1 MKKIAAIGILLT
13 AGVVGAAFVFQ
24 AAARR
29 LAEPERLQVQML
41 GRAQGSEIEL
51 RWIPESGWIPNRG
64 LVLYEIIGDR
74 ETKLATVAPDSKTLG
89 TQEWITASQPLNA
102 VRSVDQRTV
111 EASTAEFAEV
121 RKEAAVAISEKK
133 GSPELAIQ
141 QRVQGSKAIQD
152 MRAKRAD
159 VGRQVSTAPNSG
171 RGAALRTQ
179 PPPRGAAIRPD
190 AGPARRADL
199 PAEPPKGDEAINNAR
214 DSFRLVALS
223 DKSSAIQI
231 GMGITVRG
239 GSEGV
244 RYELRA
250 GEGKDALV
258 VGSIKRAEFKGAPP
272 APKAE
277 QPVQLGQFKV
287 GLNFAIVGNP
297 SEYGMVTYNLYRM
310 GQDNKMSHLNGENPI
325 FASFDEA
332 KDGSLISK
340 VMTATDTTAPIGR
353 VEYRI
358 EAVDCFGQKSQMTS
372 VQFVTQDVAVPLG
385 TPTFVAQGPIESAG
399 LAKQLRGENERV
411 MVYWR
416 AQTMADDE
424 IDEKGEAK
432 PNSGKSA
439 FTYQVDRL
447 DHEVENSRPT
457 PLSRGLAPGKPADL
471 TKMTLG
477 TFFKLYPEVLNFFEN
492 QAKGKPGRSDGGGQ
506 VPEFDLESTTAA
518 EFEKRYEALL
528 FGRGQPRWAIYET
541 VDTVPKDDRF
551 YRYRLTCRLER
562 SQRIGEAT
570 DTSPVG
576 IPARVLPNEPTGIQ
590 IADRLAGTT
599 TADFANIKGSATN
612 ALKMQAEPGL
622 SGPKGL
628 IRADVRDSRKRGAEM
643 LKDKL
648 QKDQAAVRAN
658 PGSARAS
665 LRSGSVGGAA
675 TQAPAQASKP
685 RTAASLPTGIPANYG
700 RIVSL
705 SWKAPN
711 YATPLTYRVFRAVGT
726 GFRTT
731 TGLPTSRRLQ
741 RRFGK
746 AMVAP
751 ASFKPATA
759 ARASSTAAPASPT
772 NRVQAGGRPNIRSAN
787 MVGKI
792 PAPARGQIMATM
804 GRQYSNEFEPVETE
818 YLLLGET
825 APGETTFTD
834 VVPRSQSTAYFYKV
848 EPVNRWGSKG
858 TMSAAAKKRLQ
869 PSLTPSAPK
878 LEAVTPMA
886 DQTVTVLVMPNLVEE
901 DVTSYEVYRIEG
913 RLAVPPVSPPPAPT
927 GPVRVRPAFG
937 SVSAVQAARAN
948 PNLARSLAVKP
959 VAQAGGGRAVAAS
972 NASAPQAASAELGIA
987 SMDSPATAY
996 ADHQKALAK
1005 GSIAK
1010 PTGEAARMMDIQNY
1024 TKIHTITVTPSDPG
1038 PLTFIDSTVEG
1049 GKSYI
1054 YRLVAVNTAA
1064 LKSPES
1070 GLLDAT
1076 VFKTDVPTPQLSGT
1090 PIVASNKVL
1099 FTVQVLARD
1108 GVKAFSIER
1117 SVGTKPFR
1125 QLGVIPAAS
1134 SGTTTQFEDGA
1145 VRSGI
1150 SYRYRVRSI
1159 DYSGNV
1165 SKLPL
1170 EVTAVTP

>member
-29 LAEPERLQVQML
+29 LVEPERLQVQML
-41 GRAQGSEIEL
+41 GRAQGNEIEL

-74 ETKLATVAPDSKTLG
+74 ETKLATVAPDSRTLG

-102 VRSVDQRTV
+102 VRSVDQRSV

-121 RKEAAVAISEKK
+121 RKEAAAAITEKK

-152 MRAKRAD
+152 LRAKRAD
-159 VGRQVSTAPNSG
+159 VGRSASASPAGG

-190 AGPARRADL
+190 AGAARRADV

-223 DKSSAIQI
+223 DRNSAMQI
-231 GMGITVRG
+231 GMGVTVRG
-239 GSEGV
+239 GSDGV

-258 VGSIKRAEFKGAPP
+258 VGSIKRAEFKGPPP

-287 GLNFAIVGNP
+287 GLNFAIAGNP
-297 SEYGMVTYNLYRM
+297 SDYGMVTYNLYRL
-310 GQDNKMSHLNGENPI
+310 GSDSKMHHLNGENPI

-372 VQFVTQDVAVPLG
+372 IQFVTQDVAVPLG

-424 IDEKGEAK
+424 IDEKGEPK

-457 PLSRGLAPGKPADL
+457 ALSRGLAPGKPADL

-477 TFFKLYPEVLNFFEN
+477 TFFKLYPEVFNFFEN
-492 QAKGKPGRSDGGGQ
+492 QAKATSGRSGGGTK
-506 VPEFDLESTTAA
+506 VPEFDLESSTAA
-518 EFEKRYEALL
+518 EFEKKYEALL
-528 FGRGQPRWAIYET
+528 FGRGQPRWIIYET
-541 VDTVPKDDRF
+541 QDTVPKDDRF

-562 SQRIGEAT
+562 SQRTGETT

-576 IPARVLPNEPTGIQ
+576 IPARVLPKEPIGIQ

-612 ALKMQAEPGL
+612 VLKMQAEPGL

-643 LKDKL
+643 LKERLVKE
-648 QKDQAAVRAN
+648 QAAVRAN
-658 PGSARAS
+658 PGLARAS
-665 LRSGSVGGAA
+665 LRSGSVAGGSPAA
-675 TQAPAQASKP
+675 AGLASQP

-705 SWKAPN
+705 SWKAPS

-741 RRFGK
+741 RKFGK
-746 AMVAP
+746 AMVAAP
-751 ASFKPATA
+751 L
-759 ARASSTAAPASPT
+759 ARSAAAPRANAQTLTSVT
-772 NRVQAGGRPNIRSAN
+772 RQQGSGRQSIKAAA
-787 MVGKI
+787 MAGKI
-792 PAPARGQIMATM
+792 AAPVRGLALASL
-804 GRQYSNEFEPVETE
+804 GRQYADEFEPVETE
-818 YLLLGET
+818 YVLLGET

-848 EPVNRWGSKG
+848 EPVNRWGAKG
-858 TMSAAAKKRLQ
+858 TISAAAKKRLQ

-878 LEAVTPMA
+878 LEAATPNA
-886 DQTVTVLVMPNLVEE
+886 DQTVTIVVMPNLIEE
-901 DVTSYEVYRIEG
+901 DVTAYEVYRVEG
-913 RLAVPPVSPPPAPT
+913 RLAVPPVSPPPAPA
-927 GPVRVRPAFG
+927 GPVRIRPAFG
-937 SVSAVQAARAN
+937 SAASVQAARA
-948 PNLARSLAVKP
+948 PANLAPALAQKQ
-959 VAQAGGGRAVAAS
+959 VAQAGGGRAVASS
-972 NASAPQAASAELGIA
+972 NAVAPQSASSELGIA

-1005 GSIAK
+1005 GSSAK
-1010 PTGEAARMMDIQNY
+1010 PTGEAARVMDIQNY
-1024 TKIHTITVTPSDPG
+1024 TKVHTITVTPSDPG
-1038 PLTFIDSTVEG
+1038 PLTFIDNTVEG

-1076 VFKTDVPTPQLSGT
+1076 VFKTDVPTPQLSGAPT
-1090 PIVASNKVL
+1090 LASNKVL
-1099 FTVQVLARD
+1099 FTLQVTAKD

-1125 QLGVIPAAS
+1125 ALGVIPAS
-1134 SGTTTQFEDGA
+1134 SLGVMTQFEDSA
-1145 VRSGI
+1145 VRSGV
-1150 SYRYRVRSI
+1150 SYRYQVRSI

-1165 SKLPL
+1165 SKVPL